1 MLRANYLEKEVITG
15 AGNQCETSEVNSGI
29 YGCFSPRNAIK
40 GLFTKRKTVTVE
52 PVVRNS
58 LGKIATTTA
67 EAWMGSDNR
76 ADKSEE
82 TNREVSNE

>member
-15 AGNQCETSEVNSGI
+15 AGNQCETSEVNSGR
-29 YGCFSPRNAIK
+29 YGCLSPRNTIK
-40 GLFTKRKTVTVE
+40 GLFTERKTVTVE

-58 LGKIATTTA
+58 LGKIATTA

>member
-1 MLRANYLEKEVITG
+1 MLRANYFEKEVVTG
-15 AGNQCETSEVNSGI
+15 AGNQCETSKVNSGR
-29 YGCFSPRNAIK
+29 YGRLSPRNTIK
-40 GLFTKRKTVTVE
+40 ELFTERKTVTVE